1 MNVCFSA
8 SRRKIGKLHHSDT
21 LSDLSRIECKVRRS
35 EATIP
40 LKKQDQDRKGMG
52 PLILQPDDH
61 TYLGRSILSFLV
73 RRARKY
79 NGLMYPSIFLD
90 RDGVLIENRSDY
102 VRDWSQVKI
111 IPEAVRALSLA
122 PIKKYKVVIVTNQ
135 SAVGRG
141 LILLKTAEEINQRLF
156 NLIRDEGGQIDGVYM
171 CPHKPEDGCS
181 CRKPL
186 PGLLLQAAK
195 DLSLD
200 LKRSWMIG
208 DAWSDVQAG
217 EAAGLRGTILLRTG
231 RGTEQLLQA
240 RLEKVTDNL
249 VFDNLPLAFE
259 AILSIDN
266 DSAIGSPS

>member
-1 MNVCFSA
+1 MS
-8 SRRKIGKLHHSDT
+8 L
-21 LSDLSRIECKVRRS
+21 
-35 EATIP
+35 
-40 LKKQDQDRKGMG
+40 
-52 PLILQPDDH
+52 
-61 TYLGRSILSFLV
+61 LV
-73 RRARKY
+73 YQARKY
-79 NGLMYPSIFLD
+79 NGRMYPSIFLD

-111 IPEAVRALSLA
+111 IPEAIRALSLA

-135 SAVGRG
+135 SVVGRG
-141 LILLKTAEEINQRLF
+141 HISLKTAQEINQRLI
-156 NLIRDEGGQIDGVYM
+156 NLIRDQGGQIDGVYM

-200 LKRSWMIG
+200 LQHSWMIG

-217 EAAGLRGTILLRTG
+217 KAAGIRGTILLKTG

-240 RLEKVTDNL
+240 RLEKVAGNL

-259 AILSIDN
+259 AIFSIDN
-266 DSAIGSPS
+266 DPAIGSQS